1 VPKRNEEKLFGGEE
15 ARTERY
21 ARLAKPFL
29 VTYTLLAMMGFSIL
43 VLAFLQ

>member
-1 VPKRNEEKLFGGEE
+1 MRKRNEEKLFVDEE

-29 VTYTLLAMMGFSIL
+29 ATYTLLAMMGFSIL
-43 VLAFLQ
+43 VLAFLR